1 VIGRLVSELGA
12 SPSEIRVVRAPG
24 RVNQIGEHTDYND
37 GFVLPAAISL
47 ETTIAFV
54 PSHDRRVEL
63 ASAEGASTS
72 FSLDAF
78 GPERGWADYVKG
90 VAWSLME
97 AGITVHGFRGVLGST
112 VPVGAGLSSSA
123 ALELAVAWALCG
135 GSPPVDGMELAQLAQ
150 RAENEYVGV
159 QSGLMD
165 QFASSLGVAGCAM
178 LLDCRSL
185 QWRSVALPADVQLV
199 AIDSKS
205 PRRLAASEYNARRM
219 ECGIAARR
227 LGIASL
233 RDATLEKVG
242 RLDGV
247 ERMRAEH
254 VVRENARVLETV
266 AALESGDLATVGRC
280 MAESH
285 ASLRDLYEVSSPALD
300 ALVEIASAVEGVV
313 GARMTGA
320 GFGGCTVN
328 LVRRGSVEALVEAV
342 EHEYAVRTGLAATVY
357 PVEAVH
363 GAGLVA

>member
-1 VIGRLVSELGA
+1 MIGRVVAALGA
-12 SPSEIRVVRAPG
+12 DPSAVRVVRAPG
-24 RVNQIGEHTDYND
+24 RVNLIGEHTDYND

-54 PSHDRRVEL
+54 ASDERRVEL
-63 ASAEGASTS
+63 ASPEASVA

-78 GPERGWADYVKG
+78 GNERGRGDYVKG

-97 AGITVHGFRGVLGST
+97 AGVAVRGFRGVLGST
-112 VPVGAGLSSSA
+112 VPIGAGLSSSA
-123 ALELAVAWALCG
+123 ALELAAAWALCSG
-135 GSPPVDGMELAQLAQ
+135 APPVDAMQLARLAQ

-165 QFASSLGVAGCAM
+165 QFASSCGVVGSAM

-185 QWRSVALPADVQLV
+185 AWRAVPLPAGLQVV
-199 AIDSKS
+199 AIDSGS
-205 PRRLAASEYNARRM
+205 PRRLAASEYNARRI

-227 LGIASL
+227 LGVRSL
-233 RDATLEKVG
+233 RDATLDMVE
-242 RLDGV
+242 RLGGV

-254 VVRENARVLETV
+254 VVRENGRVLETV

-328 LVRRGSVEALVEAV
+328 LVRRGSVGALVEAV
-342 EHEYAVRTGLAATVY
+342 EREYEARTGLVATVY
-357 PVEAVH
+357 PVEVVD
-363 GAGLVA
+363 GAGVVG